1 MTTVVDK
8 SRVIVKFGPSETHTV
23 TCAHAHHH
31 NVPEIDAEGES
42 VLEAVTLL
50 HKNLLNN
57 AVDQAPSD
65 YRRRVFEEAVA
76 DVEEFLN
83 QKP

>member
-1 MTTVVDK
+1 MTIVVEK
-8 SRVIVKFGPSETHTV
+8 SRVIIKFGPSETHTV

-31 NVPEIDAEGES
+31 NVPEVDAEAES

-50 HKNLLNN
+50 HNNLLN
-57 AVDQAPSD
+57 ALDMAPSD
-65 YRRRVFEEAVA
+65 YRRLVFEEAVA

>member
-8 SRVIVKFGPSETHTV
+8 SRVIVKFGPSQTHTV

-31 NVPEIDAEGES
+31 NVPEIDAEAES
-42 VLEAVTLL
+42 VLEAVALL
-50 HKNLLNN
+50 HKNLRY
-57 AVDQAPSD
+57 AVDLAPSD

>member
-31 NVPEIDAEGES
+31 NVPEVDAEAES

-50 HKNLLNN
+50 HNNLLN
-57 AVDQAPSD
+57 ALDMAPSD
-65 YRRRVFEEAVA
+65 YRRLVFEEAVA